1 LTTFLTFHD
10 SVIAA
15 AIARIYF
22 LVRAGHT
29 DQPLLTGVPS
39 FICLNVEM
47 HYAVMS
53 ATFPTLKPFVAAF
66 NTSWGTYD
74 SQGISGYGS
83 HPSPG
88 SSYAMNSLP
97 QNGTPKDTKQPGSKP
112 RSSKTRSAMNSAH
125 TRSADRDS
133 MTSSVGGERR
143 LRYGKN
149 VTSIRSNAIA
159 PKSASD
165 VLVSRSNSQDSNQ
178 MIIRQT
184 MTCEVHYEE
193 EGELG
198 TPRLGSTARDNDSI
212 DFAPPEHMAK
222 RQGW

>member
-1 LTTFLTFHD
+1 
-10 SVIAA
+10 
-15 AIARIYF
+15 
-22 LVRAGHT
+22 
-29 DQPLLTGVPS
+29 
-39 FICLNVEM
+39 M

-83 HPSPG
+83 QPSPG
-88 SSYAMNSLP
+88 SSYAMKSLP
-97 QNGTPKDTKQPGSKP
+97 NHGVPRDTTQPLGSKS
-112 RSSKTRSAMNSAH
+112 RTSKTRSTMNSAH

-133 MTSSVGGERR
+133 MTSSVGGDRR

-149 VTSIRSNAIA
+149 VTSIRSNAVA
-159 PKSASD
+159 HPSAKSASD
-165 VLVSRSNSQDSNQ
+165 DLVSRSNSQDSNQ

-193 EGELG
+193 DHELG
-198 TPRLGSTARDNDSI
+198 NPRLGSTAQDNDSI
-212 DFAPPEHMAK
+212 DFASPPEHLAK